1 MHLNLWTICLTGSYW
16 QEPFFAPQHK
26 DIISINMCWGW
37 CRFNFIVGRRH
48 QSKLCCFGDSRIVSA
63 DMANWPTANWHQSWD
78 RGYSRAHGPGDEWSV
93 RTVMSLSSANEL
105 CDRCIGTKLIGTR
118 GSDYRCLWHR
128 AKQMARL
135 HFHDDISIID
145 QFPMWHCSFL
155 LLRNCGF
162 AVQANI

>member
-1 MHLNLWTICLTGSYW
+1 MHLNLWTICLAGSYW
-16 QEPFFAPQHK
+16 QEPFFAPQHQ

-37 CRFNFIVGRRH
+37 CRFNFIV
-48 QSKLCCFGDSRIVSA
+48 K
-63 DMANWPTANWHQSWD
+63 TANWHQSWD

-162 AVQANI
+162 AVQAGLIHQVSYSLLLTEDGRRAQWTQ